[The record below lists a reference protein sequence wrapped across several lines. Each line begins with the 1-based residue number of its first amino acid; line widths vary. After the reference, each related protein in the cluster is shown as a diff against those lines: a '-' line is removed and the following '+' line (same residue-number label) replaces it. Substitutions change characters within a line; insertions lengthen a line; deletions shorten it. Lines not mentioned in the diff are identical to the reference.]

1 MLSPAIRPS
10 RKGVTFANGTAKERP
25 DGGTPIQSPPL
36 VPWRVPHGHDFI
48 SEGITRVFGCE
59 VGKRCEVPL
68 LVSFA
73 DRRSSLAA
81 QSESMRFEEAVPH
94 ECREDSVV
102 VSGGLGVTMPLKEAL
117 HLLGT
122 HARHGIPARIEAP
135 QPPRTISTFP
145 ATSPTPADRR
155 LRGPLGGRGRF
166 GCA

>member
-73 DRRSSLAA
+73 DRRSFLAA

-122 HARHGIPARIEAP
+122 HARDTVSQRGL
-135 QPPRTISTFP
+135 
-145 ATSPTPADRR
+145 RR
-155 LRGPLGGRGRF
+155 PNRLERSRRFLRHRLLRQTGGFEGLL
-166 GCA
+166 AVE